1 MTMSKKLY
9 VGNLSFSTTASDLR
23 GAFEQFGAVNSADVV
38 LDRDTGRSRGFGFVE
53 MSNGAEAAIKSL
65 DSSELDGRRINVN
78 EARERE
84 ERRPASYG
92 GRRY

>member
-1 MTMSKKLY
+1 MSKKLY
-9 VGNLSFSTTASDLR
+9 VGNLSFSTTSSDLR

-65 DSSELDGRRINVN
+65 DASELDGRRINVN